1 MDGPIP
7 ADVSSRPRAATRY
20 LDLGRD
26 GSRWRITVVFQGAY
40 GLRRL
45 RGQDEIL
52 GERPPLEPQPGQQPV
67 WGLSVVLS
75 GSAVFADRA
84 GGSVALSAGGWYRFA
99 GRSPSEVRV
108 SPAPGFAEMAVST
121 DCELGDRLAG
131 LGLWPEQAHAQ
142 AAPDPAVLAAG
153 WELYR
158 ALRDP
163 VVIDHGLIRRLVA
176 LSERVRLATAVGAD
190 SSFRERACRLLAAHP
205 EPGFALAA
213 AARELG
219 LPEQLFRKRFAREV
233 GMPPGR
239 WHQRRR
245 IERATQ
251 LLASMPVAE
260 VARQLGYSD
269 RTAFSRQFR
278 QATGRPPRSLRTERD

>member
-7 ADVSSRPRAATRY
+7 ADVASRPRAATRY
-20 LDLGRD
+20 IGRE
-26 GSRWRITVVFQGAY
+26 GRRWRITVVFQGSY

-45 RGQDEIL
+45 RGEDEIL
-52 GERPPLEPQPGQQPV
+52 GDRPAREAQPGSQPV
-67 WGLSVVLS
+67 WGLSVVLA

-84 GGSVALSAGGWYRFA
+84 GGAVTLGSGGWYRFA
-99 GRSPSEVRV
+99 GVPPSEVRL

-121 DCELGDRLAG
+121 DLDLGGRLAD
-131 LGLWPEQAHAQ
+131 LGLWPELPHAQ

-163 VVIDHGLIRRLVA
+163 VVPEHGLMRRLVA
-176 LSERVRLATAVGAD
+176 LSERVRLAAAAGGD
-190 SSFRERACRLLAAHP
+190 SSFRDRACRLLAAHP
-205 EPGFALAA
+205 EPGFALAE
-213 AARELG
+213 AARGLG
-219 LPEQLFRKRFAREV
+219 MSEQVFRKRFAREV

-245 IERATQ
+245 IERAIH
-251 LLASMPVAE
+251 LLASQPVAE
-260 VARQLGYSD
+260 VARQLGYAD
-269 RTAFSRQFR
+269 RAAFSRQFR
-278 QATGRPPRSLRTERD
+278 QATGVPPRSMRSAGG